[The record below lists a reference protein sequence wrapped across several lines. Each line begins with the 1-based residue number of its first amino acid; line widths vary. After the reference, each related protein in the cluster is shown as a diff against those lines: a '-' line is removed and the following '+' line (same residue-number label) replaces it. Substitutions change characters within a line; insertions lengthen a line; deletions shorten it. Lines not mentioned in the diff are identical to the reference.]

1 MTNNSPAPFLLPDD
15 DRNDDRGDAELLRV
29 LRTIY
34 AAPEGDGYWTTLE
47 QRIMDRVAN
56 GEPLS
61 ALWAVPAQWTRLAL
75 IAAGFALVVAGS
87 LFLRSRAEMRQSAFD
102 SVLGPTAG
110 PTIAIREAPTVKQA
124 TLNYIDGR

>member
-1 MTNNSPAPFLLPDD
+1 MTHRPSAPHLVPADD
-15 DRNDDRGDAELLRV
+15 AGDDELTNALRV
-29 LRTIY
+29 LY
-34 AAPEGDGYWTTLE
+34 AAPDADGYWSALE
-47 QRIMDRVAN
+47 LRIMDRISK

-61 ALWAVPAQWTRLAL
+61 ALWRVPAQWTRLAL

-124 TLNYIDGR
+124 TINYIDGR